1 MFVFALTFRLR
12 LLFFLWIPFAFR
24 VSRVVV
30 VVLFFSHFLFAF
42 GFCSCLSFVLH
53 LAWHLCSVSVFI
65 LVL

>member
-30 VVLFFSHFLFAF
+30 VLFLSHLLFAF
-42 GFCSCLSFVLH
+42 EFCSCLSFVLH